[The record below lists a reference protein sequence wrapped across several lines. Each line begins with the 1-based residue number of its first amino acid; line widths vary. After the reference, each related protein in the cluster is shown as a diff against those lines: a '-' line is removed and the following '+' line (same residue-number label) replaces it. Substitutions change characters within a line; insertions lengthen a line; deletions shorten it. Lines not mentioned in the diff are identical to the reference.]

1 MQIGHQVFK
10 LAIGCNQF
18 VAQVLGMRGHK
29 PQTRHAAHILGI
41 VRLGERSFVMADIPG
56 LVEGASEGV
65 GLGHDFLRHVERTR
79 VLIHVLDI
87 AGSEGRDPVED
98 YHAIMRELEAYGDLK
113 DRPMLIAANKT
124 DLPGAQENLER
135 LRAALPGARIFPV
148 SAATRKGFEP
158 LLHAAADLLDRLP
171 TPEPFY
177 EEELE
182 TASAGE
188 GFSIE
193 KDGAA
198 YVVTG
203 ASMDHLIR
211 SVNFDN
217 EDSLNYFHRML
228 RKWGVI
234 DALREAGAKEGD
246 SVVIGE
252 MEFDFVD

>member
-1 MQIGHQVFK
+1 
-10 LAIGCNQF
+10 
-18 VAQVLGMRGHK
+18 
-29 PQTRHAAHILGI
+29 
-41 VRLGERSFVMADIPG
+41 
-56 LVEGASEGV
+56 
-65 GLGHDFLRHVERTR
+65 
-79 VLIHVLDI
+79 
-87 AGSEGRDPVED
+87 
-98 YHAIMRELEAYGDLK
+98 
-113 DRPMLIAANKT
+113 MLIAANKT

-234 DALREAGAKEGD
+234 DALREAGAQEGD

-252 MEFDFVD
+252 MEFDFVE